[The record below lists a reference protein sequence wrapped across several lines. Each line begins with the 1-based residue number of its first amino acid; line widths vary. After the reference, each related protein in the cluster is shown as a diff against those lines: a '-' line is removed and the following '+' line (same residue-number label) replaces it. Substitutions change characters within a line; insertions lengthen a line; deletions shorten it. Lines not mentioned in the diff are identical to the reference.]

1 MSQQTGKYILV
12 ECIDCGEKFA
22 VAHRGQPP
30 VSCPKCRVGGH
41 YKCYIRQN
49 RRIRLEAERKKAEM
63 LVRLAKRDK
72 AAKPIRTVSAT
83 VGGRIIEKRGNVPI
97 SSMATCRGRY

>member
-12 ECIDCGEKFA
+12 KCIDCGEEFA
-22 VAHRGQPP
+22 TPHRRQPP

-49 RRIRLEAERKKAEM
+49 RRIHLEAERKKAEM
-63 LVRLAKRDK
+63 LACLTERDK
-72 AAKPIRTVSAT
+72 AAEPIRTVSAM

-97 SSMATCRGRY
+97 SSTATCRGRY

>member
-12 ECIDCGEKFA
+12 ECIDCGVMFPA
-22 VAHRGQPP
+22 ARNNPP

-49 RRIRLEAERKKAEM
+49 RRIRLEAEREKARM
-63 LVRLAKRDK
+63 LARLAERDN
-72 AAKPIRTVSAT
+72 AAEPIRTVSAT

-97 SSMATCRGRY
+97 SSTATCRGRY